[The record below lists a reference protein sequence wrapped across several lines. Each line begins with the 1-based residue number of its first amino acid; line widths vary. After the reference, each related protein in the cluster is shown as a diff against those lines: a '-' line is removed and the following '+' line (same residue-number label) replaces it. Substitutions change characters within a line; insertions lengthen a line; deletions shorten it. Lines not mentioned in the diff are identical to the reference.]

1 MISMRHPFKLF
12 FEVFL
17 KKKSFLKSIKW
28 GPTPLSMEQ
37 GQGKSSIK
45 GPIGRKINK
54 VPYHRIYTVVE
65 GFGNRIK
72 NNVPMNR
79 KKVLEGKFF

>member
-12 FEVFL
+12 KVF
-17 KKKSFLKSIKW
+17 KKKSFFLKSLVWPNSFVHGTRIRKEF
-28 GPTPLSMEQ
+28 S
-37 GQGKSSIK
+37 K
-45 GPIGRKINK
+45 GPIGRKFNK

-65 GFGNRIK
+65 GFEKRIK

-79 KKVLEGKFF
+79 KKSWRGNFSSV